1 MEGFPKFRWFM
12 VCSWFM
18 VHGSWFF
25 QDEVLPQGLG
35 LSFFER
41 EYDISVEKIRFLDT
55 NN

>member
-1 MEGFPKFRWFM
+1 M
-12 VCSWFM
+12 VHGLFM
-18 VHGSWFF
+18 VHGSFKMK
-25 QDEVLPQGLG
+25 DEVLPQGLG